1 MLDSRFKALTKTSD
15 HPNAFDDVRERGA
28 FSASTSFSQ
37 ITAISQLHGA
47 HSSLLVAGGC
57 VRASCLLENVLAPVS
72 GRNHVADVDG
82 RTGTVNCSDGLENE
96 GFISSTRSLVAATS
110 VADLDPF

>member
-1 MLDSRFKALTKTSD
+1 MLDSRFKALTKISD

-82 RTGTVNCSDGLENE
+82 RTGDKSCFDGLENE
-96 GFISSTRSLVAATS
+96 GAISPTRSLVAAS
-110 VADLDPF
+110 PVAVLDPF